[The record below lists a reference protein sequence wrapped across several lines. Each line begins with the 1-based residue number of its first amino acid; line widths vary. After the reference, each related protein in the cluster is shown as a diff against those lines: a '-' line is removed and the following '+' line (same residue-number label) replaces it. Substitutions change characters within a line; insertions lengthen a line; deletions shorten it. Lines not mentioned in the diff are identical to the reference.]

1 LTPGYLMKLAL
12 AQETAGDTDAAVKTY
27 DALIQDYPAATETI
41 NAKKYRAMLEEIP
54 AK

>member
-1 LTPGYLMKLAL
+1 MS
-12 AQETAGDTDAAVKTY
+12 AAVKTY

-41 NAKKYRAMLEEIP
+41 AKIQAMLEEMP